1 MLQENPTILSLG
13 SDPTKRFMIGAKGWF
28 LTYPKCSLSKE
39 EVLEALKEKRKGLQ
53 QIVVSRELHEDGS
66 PHIHCYLYYGTQ
78 FTCKNERFFDIAGH
92 HPNVQSAKSLKAV
105 QSYIKKDGDFIQE
118 GIDYKAE
125 LSSIQSH
132 QAVLGKRFL
141 DGEDPFTITSEHP
154 ELFFQADKIDRCLAV
169 IARWKTPV
177 LPRCSGFIPNS
188 FGLITPVLSSKQ
200 RHYWFW
206 SESPNKGK
214 TTFLRSIQSQFP
226 SLWYSW
232 VEKYQSPAPKSQF
245 VILDEYSIGHLTV
258 TQLNMMC
265 DGTYQ
270 YPVKGSAPFQLSD
283 AIVLVCGNRSPM
295 EIYDSKHHDLIKARF
310 QIHCLDV

>member
-141 DGEDPFTITSEHP
+141 TVRILLLSLQSILSF
-154 ELFFQADKIDRCLAV
+154 FFQADKIDRCLAV

-188 FGLITPVLSSKQ
+188 FGLITLFCLLSNGTIGFGQKVQ
-200 RHYWFW
+200 I
-206 SESPNKGK
+206 KGR
-214 TTFLRSIQSQFP
+214 L
-226 SLWYSW
+226 
-232 VEKYQSPAPKSQF
+232 
-245 VILDEYSIGHLTV
+245 
-258 TQLNMMC
+258 
-265 DGTYQ
+265 
-270 YPVKGSAPFQLSD
+270 LS
-283 AIVLVCGNRSPM
+283 
-295 EIYDSKHHDLIKARF
+295 
-310 QIHCLDV
+310 